1 MDDQVPKAR
10 VTRAAVHKARRP
22 RAARACDACRTKKNK
37 CDELYP
43 CTYCKNRKLE
53 CIYKGQDAASRRY
66 APDYVQQL
74 EDHVKSLS
82 NRLESRESQERRE
95 PHPAAAA
102 AEATKPSE
110 TTLPLA
116 EDHQQQQQ
124 HSIWPESQMAAEN
137 EANANDNYA
146 ASDYDAIPTP
156 RSTSTRLAGEHEVS
170 GVNRHTRN
178 VEFYGTSSS
187 VALLSHI
194 QRNGGQNSSAA
205 DDAHA
210 LLVTSLHN
218 PSFHSPDTS
227 SARVDAGTQ
236 SQPLLYSRHSR
247 GFLDNYFSAIH
258 YIHPILDRELFIQ
271 RCERLWTSAEGTRVT
286 SFAALYYSVL
296 ALGALVGVRPD
307 EPLEGLTNLQWSR
320 KFFDQ
325 AKTYCNQ
332 LGMVTDLEMVQ
343 CYFFL
348 VSSVPY
354 ISSHGRTFELTLN
367 TGQVCYMY
375 VGLSVRTALA
385 MGINRGPGPNAR
397 TDTARLKAESR
408 TWCELSFAMGRP
420 DTLGAD
426 LYHTRPYPFIQ
437 GSPNADASQPELL
450 EPLHCAIIK
459 SMVDFSRLTRTVCLG
474 IYLSDTPVLSTTALA
489 FQIEKDLDRWIESLP
504 EQIRPNITA
513 GPPST
518 LKAARDPQWAKRQK
532 LVLTIRY
539 HNMRILLFG
548 SLLLKSSGTERASI
562 PDAHEATE
570 KYLDSASKTIEIIY
584 RTHEHND
591 FFRTWFY
598 NTTYTVFAASIILVH
613 ITRSSETDN
622 QYLLE
627 RVGMAI
633 EILENM
639 DECVVALEAAK
650 LLRQAKEKAQSSGP
664 FTSSQAAYD
673 FEGTMLLNQY
683 WGPLDLLGGDMDLD
697 FAFQF
702 SDLDAPGAS

>member
-82 NRLESRESQERRE
+82 NRLESRESRERRE
-95 PHPAAAA
+95 PDPPAAA

-116 EDHQQQQQ
+116 EDQQQQQQQ

-258 YIHPILDRELFIQ
+258 YIHPILDRELFLQ

-367 TGQVCYMY
+367 TGQ
-375 VGLSVRTALA
+375 GLSERTQPSLY
-385 MGINRGPGPNAR
+385 GEI
-397 TDTARLKAESR
+397 ESR
-408 TWCELSFAMGRP
+408 IP
-420 DTLGAD
+420 DLV
-426 LYHTRPYPFIQ
+426 

-504 EQIRPNITA
+504 EQIRPNISA

-570 KYLDSASKTIEIIY
+570 KYLDSASKTVEIIY

-613 ITRSSETDN
+613 ITRSLETDN

-664 FTSSQAAYD
+664 FTSSQAACD

>member
-66 APDYVQQL
+66 APDYVRQL
-74 EDHVKSLS
+74 EDHVKNLS
-82 NRLESRESQERRE
+82 NRLE
-95 PHPAAAA
+95 
-102 AEATKPSE
+102 
-110 TTLPLA
+110 
-116 EDHQQQQQ
+116 
-124 HSIWPESQMAAEN
+124 
-137 EANANDNYA
+137 
-146 ASDYDAIPTP
+146 
-156 RSTSTRLAGEHEVS
+156 
-170 GVNRHTRN
+170 
-178 VEFYGTSSS
+178 
-187 VALLSHI
+187 
-194 QRNGGQNSSAA
+194 
-205 DDAHA
+205 
-210 LLVTSLHN
+210 
-218 PSFHSPDTS
+218 
-227 SARVDAGTQ
+227 
-236 SQPLLYSRHSR
+236 
-247 GFLDNYFSAIH
+247 
-258 YIHPILDRELFIQ
+258 ELFLQ
-271 RCERLWTSAEGTRVT
+271 RCERLWTGAEGTRVT
-286 SFAALYYSVL
+286 SFAAICYSVL

-348 VSSVPY
+348 AKVCQN
-354 ISSHGRTFELTLN
+354 ELSPHL
-367 TGQVCYMY
+367 CYMY

-408 TWCELSFAMGRP
+408 TWWGLYSLETELSFAMGRP

-437 GSPNADASQPELL
+437 GSPNTDASQPELL
-450 EPLHCAIIK
+450 EPPHCAIIK

-504 EQIRPNITA
+504 EQIRPNISA

-532 LVLTIRY
+532 LALTIQY

-639 DECVVALEAAK
+639 DQCVVALEAAK

>member
-10 VTRAAVHKARRP
+10 VTRAAVHKACRP

-66 APDYVQQL
+66 APDYVRQL
-74 EDHVKSLS
+74 EDHVKNLS
-82 NRLESRESQERRE
+82 NRLESHSQESQKRRG
-95 PHPAAAA
+95 PDPPAAA
-102 AEATKPSE
+102 AEATNPSDS
-110 TTLPLA
+110 TLPLA
-116 EDHQQQQQ
+116 EDQQQQQQ
-124 HSIWPESQMAAEN
+124 HPTWPESQMATEN
-137 EANANDNYA
+137 EANAHDNYA
-146 ASDYDAIPTP
+146 ASDYDVIPTP

-170 GVNRHTRN
+170 GVNSHTRN

-194 QRNGGQNSSAA
+194 QRNGGQDSSTA

-218 PSFHSPDTS
+218 PSFHSPDAS
-227 SARVDAGTQ
+227 SARVDAGTL

-258 YIHPILDRELFIQ
+258 YIHPILDRQLFLQ
-271 RCERLWTSAEGTRVT
+271 RYERLWTGAEGTRVT
-286 SFAALYYSVL
+286 SFAALCYSVL

-307 EPLEGLTNLQWSR
+307 DPLEGLTNLQWSR

-348 VSSVPY
+348 AKVCQN
-354 ISSHGRTFELTLN
+354 EL
-367 TGQVCYMY
+367 
-375 VGLSVRTALA
+375 SPHFRTALA

-408 TWCELSFAMGRP
+408 TWWG
-420 DTLGAD
+420 
-426 LYHTRPYPFIQ
+426 LY
-437 GSPNADASQPELL
+437 SL
-450 EPLHCAIIK
+450 ET
-459 SMVDFSRLTRTVCLG
+459 SMVDFSRLTRTVCHG
-474 IYLSDTPVLSTTALA
+474 IYLSDSPVLSTTALA

-504 EQIRPNITA
+504 EQIRPNISA

-613 ITRSSETDN
+613 VTRSSETDN

-633 EILENM
+633 EILDNM

-650 LLRQAKEKAQSSGP
+650 LLRQAKEKAQSSVP

-702 SDLDAPGAS
+702 SDLDAPSAS